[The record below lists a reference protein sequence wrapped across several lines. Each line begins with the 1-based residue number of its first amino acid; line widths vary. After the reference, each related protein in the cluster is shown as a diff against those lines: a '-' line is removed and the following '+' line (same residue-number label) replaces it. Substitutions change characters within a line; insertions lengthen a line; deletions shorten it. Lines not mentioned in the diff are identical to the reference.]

1 MPAFALRPATASD
14 LLLTYDIKR
23 EAIGEYVAQTW
34 GWDEDFQWEYHQ
46 QTFAAYDPATHPT
59 QLWVVEVAGQ
69 PVGTWEVAEHAD
81 SYFVCGIYLRRAAQG
96 QGAGRQLLLDL
107 LAQAQKQ
114 RKKVILE
121 VFRVNF
127 RAFRFYQQLGFE
139 VTSQTETKFVMSAC
153 PA

>member
-1 MPAFALRPATASD
+1 MPEFALRPATIHD
-14 LLLTYDIKR
+14 LALSFQIKR

-34 GWDEDFQWEYHQ
+34 GWDEAFQWEYHQ

-59 QLWVVEVAGQ
+59 QFWVVEVAGQ

-96 QGAGRQLLLDL
+96 QGVGRQLLLDL

-127 RAFRFYQQLGFE
+127 RAFRFYQQLGFA